1 MKRLKSI
8 YFLLL
13 SLLIFACSE
22 GKYGN
27 LTDAE
32 LREKKRHCD
41 SVPKKS
47 PVFAAG
53 CENIK
58 DELKRRKDERKKR
71 LKKSK

>member
-1 MKRLKSI
+1 MKLIKATLYLSSC
-8 YFLLL
+8 LLL
-13 SLLIFACSE
+13 TACSE

-41 SVPKKS
+41 SIPKKS

-58 DELKRRKDERKKR
+58 EELKRRKDERKKR
-71 LKKSK
+71 QKKS